1 MSRPIRATVS
11 LAALRHNYWLAKRT
25 APRSKVLAVLKAN
38 AYGHG
43 IERAAR
49 ALDRADGFATLEID
63 GAMALR
69 ERHPAAPIVL
79 LEGFFAPAELQ
90 AIAAANLAAVVHC
103 EEQLRM
109 LEKDRPGRPLDLWLK
124 VNTGM
129 NRLGVAPADVRA
141 LAARLSGARSVASLR
156 LMMHFARADEAD
168 GVSEPLARFA
178 SACAGLPYPRS
189 LANSAGIVRYHETGG
204 EAVRPGIMLY
214 GATPF
219 ADRTARELGLLP
231 VMTLRS
237 TLIGVQTLQPGE
249 TVGYGGTFTATRPTR
264 IGIVACGYADGYPRH
279 APNGT
284 PVLVDGRRVPMA
296 GRVSMDMLTVD
307 VSAVPGAV
315 IGSEVVLWGEG
326 LPVDDV
332 ARAAGTVGYELM
344 CAIAPRVPFVVRA
357 DTGIARS

>member
-69 ERHPAAPIVL
+69 ERHPAAPILL

-90 AIAAANLAAVVHC
+90 AIAAANLATVIHC

-129 NRLGVAPADVRA
+129 NRLGFPPGEARA
-141 LAARLSGARSVASLR
+141 ALERMRRAGMARSIT
-156 LMMHFARADEAD
+156 LMTHFGNSDLPAGIDEAMRRFD
-168 GVSEPLARFA
+168 EATRGLA
-178 SACAGLPYPRS
+178 LPRS
-189 LANSAGIVRYHETGG
+189 LANTAGIFAHPDSHADLVRL
-204 EAVRPGIMLY
+204 GIGLY

-219 ADRTARELGLLP
+219 ADRPAKSLGMKP
-231 VMTLRS
+231 AMTLAS
-237 TLIGVQTLQPGE
+237 AVIAVQDLAPGE
-249 TVGYGGTFTATRPTR
+249 SVGYGSQFRAQHPMR

-279 APNGT
+279 APTGT
-284 PVLVDGRRVPMA
+284 PILVDGARTRTV
-296 GRVSMDMLTVD
+296 GRVSMDMMAVDLTPVP
-307 VSAVPGAV
+307 SARV
-315 IGSEVVLWGEG
+315 GSPAVLWGEG
-326 LPVDDV
+326 IPVDEV
-332 ARAAGTVGYELM
+332 AMAAGTVGYELL
-344 CAIAPRVPFVVRA
+344 CAVAPRVAVREA
-357 DTGIARS
+357 DE

>member
-1 MSRPIRATVS
+1 MSRPIRAIVS

-90 AIAAANLAAVVHC
+90 AIAAANLGAVIHC

-129 NRLGVAPADVRA
+129 NRLGFPPGEARGA
-141 LAARLSGARSVASLR
+141 LERMRRVGMARSVT
-156 LMMHFARADEAD
+156 LMTHFGNSDLPTGIDEA
-168 GVSEPLARFA
+168 LRRFEEA
-178 SACAGLPYPRS
+178 TRGSSLPRS
-189 LANSAGIVRYHETGG
+189 LANTAGIFGHPESHADLVRL
-204 EAVRPGIMLY
+204 GIGLY

-219 ADRTARELGLLP
+219 ADRPAKSLGMKP
-231 VMTLRS
+231 AMTLAS
-237 TLIGVQTLQPGE
+237 SLIAVQDLAPGE
-249 TVGYGGTFTATRPTR
+249 SVGYGSQFRAQHPMR

-279 APNGT
+279 APTGT
-284 PVLVDGRRVPMA
+284 PILVDGARTRTV
-296 GRVSMDMLTVD
+296 GRVSMDMLAVD
-307 VSAVPGAV
+307 LTPVPSARV
-315 IGSEVVLWGEG
+315 GSPAVLWGEG
-326 LPVDDV
+326 IPVDEV
-332 ARAAGTVGYELM
+332 AMAAGTVGYELL
-344 CAIAPRVPFVVRA
+344 CAVAPRVAVREA
-357 DTGIARS
+357 EE

>member
-25 APRSKVLAVLKAN
+25 APGSKVLAVLKAN

-79 LEGFFAPAELQ
+79 LEGLFAPAELQ
-90 AIAAANLAAVVHC
+90 AIASANLATVIHC

-129 NRLGVAPADVRA
+129 NRLGFPPA
-141 LAARLSGARSVASLR
+141 AARPALERLRRAGMARSITLMTHFGNSDLASGIDDALR
-156 LMMHFARADEAD
+156 RFEEATH
-168 GVSEPLARFA
+168 GVSL
-178 SACAGLPYPRS
+178 PRS
-189 LANSAGIVRYHETGG
+189 LANTAGIFAHPEAHADLVRL
-204 EAVRPGIMLY
+204 GIGLY

-219 ADRTARELGLLP
+219 ADRPAKSLGLKP
-231 VMTLRS
+231 AMTLAS
-237 TLIGVQTLQPGE
+237 SLIAVQDLAPGE
-249 TVGYGGTFTATRPTR
+249 SVGYGSQFRADHPMR

-279 APNGT
+279 APTGT
-284 PVLVDGRRVPMA
+284 PVLVDGARTRTV
-296 GRVSMDMLTVD
+296 GRVSMDMVAVDLTPVP
-307 VSAVPGAV
+307 SARV
-315 IGSEVVLWGEG
+315 GSPAILWGEG
-326 LPVDDV
+326 LPVDEV
-332 ARAAGTVGYELM
+332 AMAAGTVGYELL
-344 CAIAPRVPFVVRA
+344 CAVAPRVAVREA
-357 DTGIARS
+357 DE